1 MSAGESVTCWIDRLK
16 GGDRQAAQRLWE
28 RYYGRLVREARRWL
42 KRAPAGPA
50 ADEDD
55 VAQGAFASFCRRA
68 AEGRFPRLYDRND
81 LWQLLVVIAFRKT
94 CNQIKQEKR
103 HQPPGRRV
111 VHASALA
118 AGPGGDEGALFADLI
133 GRGPGPALAA
143 QTAEECRRLLAG
155 LGDEELRR
163 VALWKLEG
171 YTTEEIAPR
180 MDDGK
185 GRSEATVRRKLDLIR
200 RRWEEEVTP

>member
-1 MSAGESVTCWIDRLK
+1 MTAGESVTCWIDRLK
-16 GGDRQAAQRLWE
+16 GGDREAAQRLWE
-28 RYYGRLVREARRWL
+28 RYFGRLVLETRRWL
-42 KRAPAGPA
+42 RHTPRQA
-50 ADEDD
+50 ADEED
-55 VAQGAFASFCRRA
+55 VALSAFDSVCRRA
-68 AEGRFPRLYDRND
+68 AQGRFPRLLDRDD

-94 CNQIKQEKR
+94 CNQIKHEAR
-103 HQPPGRRV
+103 RRPPGRRV

-133 GRGPGPALAA
+133 GRGPSPALAA

>member
-1 MSAGESVTCWIDRLK
+1 MNASASVTCWIDQLK
-16 GGDRQAAQRLWE
+16 GGDREAAQRLWE
-28 RYYGRLVREARRWL
+28 RYFGRLVLETRRWL
-42 KRAPAGPA
+42 RHTPRQA
-50 ADEDD
+50 ADEED
-55 VAQGAFASFCRRA
+55 VALSAFDSVCRRA
-68 AEGRFPRLYDRND
+68 AQGRFPRLFDRDD

-94 CNQIKQEKR
+94 CNQIKHEKR
-103 HQPPGRRV
+103 RQPPGRRV

-118 AGPGGDEGALFADLI
+118 AGPDEDEGALFADLI

-143 QTAEECRRLLAG
+143 QTAEECRRLLAA
-155 LGDEELRR
+155 LGDDELRR

>member
-1 MSAGESVTCWIDRLK
+1 MTAGESVTCWIDRLK
-16 GGDRQAAQRLWE
+16 GGDREAAQRLWE
-28 RYYGRLVREARRWL
+28 RYFGRLVLETRRWL
-42 KRAPAGPA
+42 RHTPRQA
-50 ADEDD
+50 ADEED
-55 VAQGAFASFCRRA
+55 VALSAFDSVCRRA
-68 AEGRFPRLYDRND
+68 AQGRFPRLFDRDD

-94 CNQIKQEKR
+94 YNQIKHER
-103 HQPPGRRV
+103 RRQPPGRRV
-111 VHASALA
+111 IHTSALA

-133 GRGPGPALAA
+133 GRGPNPALAA

-155 LGDEELRR
+155 LGSEELRQ

-171 YTTEEIAPR
+171 YTAEEIAPR